1 MKKVNQYIIALVA
14 VFTFSCELDEP
25 VDLNNPSFG
34 GVLTDANIGQLNELV
49 TGILARASTGMGVYH
64 DVAGVIG
71 RDIYRIDVSDPRWV
85 GDVMGTGSLDNSAFY
100 TGTNFNTRYN
110 GVKTANTLIGAA
122 ENTTVLTTEEAQGY
136 LAFAKTF
143 KAHALLFALNHQYNN
158 GIRIDVED
166 PNALGPYTSNAA
178 EGYDAIAALLVEAA
192 THAAA
197 AGSSFTFGLTT
208 GFTDFDTPATFG
220 TFIKALQ
227 ARVALYQGNYANA
240 ATFVD
245 QSFLDET
252 GNFGVGVYRV
262 FANAS
267 GDRVNPLFFPNNTNG
282 TTRLAHNDWVP
293 DAEAGDLRLAK
304 ASLRTTPQDVISGQL
319 VANYD
324 AWAVTSQTQPMAFI
338 RNEELILIKAEALIQ
353 EGSAASLA
361 AAVTLIDVIRVQ
373 SGGLPAYSGAVTQT
387 ALIDEM
393 LHQRR
398 YSLFD
403 EGHRWIDM
411 RRYNKLDELTL
422 DLTGHSVIIQLPRPF
437 NEVGV
442 QGG

>member
-1 MKKVNQYIIALVA
+1 MKRINQYILAIVA
-14 VFTFSCELDEP
+14 VFTLSCELDEP

-34 GVLTDANIGQLNELV
+34 GVLNDASIGQLNELV
-49 TGILARASTGMGVYH
+49 TGIVARASTGMGNYH
-64 DVAGVIG
+64 DIVGVIG
-71 RDIYRIDVSDPRWV
+71 REIYRIDVSDPRWV
-85 GDVMGTGSLDNSAFY
+85 GDLLGTGNLDNSAFY
-100 TGTNFNTRYN
+100 TGTNFSTRYN
-110 GVKTANTLIGAA
+110 GVKTANTLISAV
-122 ENTTVLTTEEAQGY
+122 ENTSVLTNAEAQGY

-143 KAHALLFALNHQYNN
+143 KAHALLFALNHQYDN

-166 PNALGPYTSNAA
+166 PNALGAFTSNAA
-178 EGYDAIAALLVEAA
+178 EGYDAIGDLLDEAA
-192 THAAA
+192 GHAAN
-197 AGSSFTFGLTT
+197 AGNSFAFGLTT
-208 GFTDFDTPATFG
+208 GFDGFDTPATFE

-227 ARVALYQGNYANA
+227 ARVALYQEDYASA

-245 QSFLDET
+245 QSFINESGSFD
-252 GNFGVGVYRV
+252 VGVYRV

-267 GDRVNPLFFPNNTNG
+267 GDRVNALFFPNNTNG
-282 TTRLAHNDWVP
+282 TTRLVQNDWVT
-293 DAEAGDLRLAK
+293 DAEAGDLRLSK
-304 ASLRTTPQDVISGQL
+304 ASLRTSPATVITGQL
-319 VANYD
+319 FASYD
-324 AWAVTSQTQPMAFI
+324 AWNVKDQVQPMAFI

-361 AAVTLIDVIRVQ
+361 EAVILIDVIRTQ
-373 SGGLPAYSGAVTQT
+373 AGGLPAYAGAVTQS

-393 LHQRR
+393 LTQRR

-411 RRYNKLDELTL
+411 RRYDRLDQLPL
-422 DLTGHSVIIQLPRPF
+422 DLTNHSVIRELPRPF

>member
-1 MKKVNQYIIALVA
+1 MKIVNKYILVFAAL
-14 VFTFSCELDEP
+14 FTFSCELDDP

-34 GVLTDANIGQLNELV
+34 GVLNDASVGQLNELV
-49 TGILARASTGMGVYH
+49 TGVIARASTGMGNYH
-64 DVAGVIG
+64 DIAGVIG
-71 RDIYRIDVSDPRWV
+71 REIYRIDVSDPRWV
-85 GDVMGTGSLDNSAFY
+85 GDLLGTGNLDNSAFY
-100 TGTNFNTRYN
+100 TGTNFSTRYN
-110 GVKTANTLIGAA
+110 GVKTANTLIAA
-122 ENTTVLTTEEAQGY
+122 VENTSALTNAEAEGY

-143 KAHALLFALNHQYNN
+143 KAHELLLALNHQYNN
-158 GIRIDVED
+158 GIRIDVDD
-166 PNALGPYTSNAA
+166 PNALGPYTNNAA
-178 EGYDAIAALLVEAA
+178 EGYDAIAAILAEAA
-192 THAAA
+192 DHADD
-197 AGSSFTFGLTT
+197 AGNSFAFGLTT
-208 GFTDFDTPATFG
+208 GFDDFDTPATFA

-227 ARVALYQGNYANA
+227 ARVALYQEDYANA

-245 QSFLDET
+245 DSFLDES
-252 GNFGVGVYRV
+252 GNFDVGVYRV

-267 GDRVNPLFFPNNTNG
+267 GDRVNALFFPNNTNG
-282 TTRLAHNDWVP
+282 TTRLVHNDWVP
-293 DAEAGDLRLAK
+293 DAETDDLRLSK
-304 ASLRTTPQDVISGQL
+304 ASLRTSPATVVTGSL
-319 VANYD
+319 FANYD

-361 AAVTLIDVIRVQ
+361 EAVTLIDVIRTQ
-373 SGGLPAYSGAVTQT
+373 SGGLDPYSGAVTQS

-411 RRYNKLDELTL
+411 RRYDRLDDLPL
-422 DLTGHSVIIQLPRPF
+422 DLSNHSVIVQLPRPF